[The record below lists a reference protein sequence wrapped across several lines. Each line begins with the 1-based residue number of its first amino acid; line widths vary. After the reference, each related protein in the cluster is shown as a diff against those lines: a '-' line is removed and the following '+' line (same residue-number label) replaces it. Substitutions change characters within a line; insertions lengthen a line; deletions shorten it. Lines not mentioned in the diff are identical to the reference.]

1 MENLNEKIQDRVFFF
16 TEKLNQLVSNR
27 DNTYIPKTIKQID
40 KLVNELYT
48 ELYGLVDNKK
58 ISAIQDK
65 KCGHCG

>member
-16 TEKLNQLVSNR
+16 TEKLNETMAKR
-27 DNTYIPKTIKQID
+27 DNSYVPKTVKVID

-48 ELYGLVDNKK
+48 DLYGLIDNKK
-58 ISAIQDK
+58 ISAISDN

>member
-1 MENLNEKIQDRVFFF
+1 MENLNEKIQDRIFFF
-16 TEKLNQLVSNR
+16 TEKLNQSVSNR
-27 DNTYIPKTIKQID
+27 DNTYITKTIKQID

-48 ELYGLVDNKK
+48 DLYGLVDNKK

>member
-1 MENLNEKIQDRVFFF
+1 MENLNEKIQDRIFFF
-16 TEKLNQLVSNR
+16 TEKLNQSVSNT

-48 ELYGLVDNKK
+48 DLYGLVDNKK

>member
-1 MENLNEKIQDRVFFF
+1 MENLNEKIQDRIFFF
-16 TEKLNQLVSNR
+16 SEKLNQLVSNR

-48 ELYGLVDNKK
+48 DLYGLVDNKK

>member
-1 MENLNEKIQDRVFFF
+1 MENLNEKIQDRIFFF
-16 TEKLNQLVSNR
+16 TEKLNQSVSNR

-48 ELYGLVDNKK
+48 DLYSLVDSKK